1 MKRFPMSIFSPLP
14 AVNFD
19 GCIAQNGF
27 LVGTGSQY
35 YEPYACEFKKTLF
48 VEFSGNKIT
57 DFRGDAADITTA
69 KNHYNFVAEKYG
81 INPNYVHSWHAGM
94 HPSCSFKFPASKS
107 FATRIGSRE
116 EHAVGSTRNRFEIE
130 PLLGWFDAMLVFRK
144 FGRT

>member
-69 KNHYNFVAEKYG
+69 
-81 INPNYVHSWHAGM
+81 
-94 HPSCSFKFPASKS
+94 
-107 FATRIGSRE
+107 
-116 EHAVGSTRNRFEIE
+116 
-130 PLLGWFDAMLVFRK
+130 
-144 FGRT
+144 